1 MNKPVNSVSETSSN
15 GSSGQYEADRD
26 VDDRL
31 LEAEQDVRLRLAGM
45 ALDLEAAN
53 AVSNIYRA
61 AASVR
66 RRAEGGVLS
75 PHNLS
80 WGGLTILWVL
90 WIWGEQS
97 TAKLAEEC
105 DLSKGTLT
113 GMVGTLES
121 QNLVVR
127 RKLDSDRRRVMV
139 ELTDDGRDL
148 IADLF
153 PRFNAFE
160 VDVLDGLSGE
170 ERVEL
175 ARLLRVVI
183 RNTERMGDG

>member
-1 MNKPVNSVSETSSN
+1 MHS
-15 GSSGQYEADRD
+15 
-26 VDDRL
+26 DDHL
-31 LEAEQDVRLRLAGM
+31 LEAERDVRKRLVGYSI
-45 ALDLEAAN
+45 DFDAAN

-61 AASVR
+61 AAAVR
-66 RRAEGGVLS
+66 RSAEGGVLA
-75 PHNLS
+75 PHSLS

-97 TAKLAEEC
+97 TARLAEEC

-121 QNLVVR
+121 QGLVVR
-127 RKLDSDRRRVMV
+127 RKLESDRRRVMV
-139 ELTDDGRDL
+139 ELTDDGEAL

-153 PRFNAFE
+153 PRFNSFE
-160 VDVLDGLSGE
+160 AGVLSGLSSAE
-170 ERVEL
+170 QQEL

-183 RNTERMGDG
+183 RNVESLE

>member
-1 MNKPVNSVSETSSN
+1 MNK
-15 GSSGQYEADRD
+15 RD
-26 VDDRL
+26 NDPL
-31 LEAEQDVRLRLAGM
+31 LDAEQDVRTRLAGM
-45 ALDLEAAN
+45 SLDMEASN
-53 AVSNIYRA
+53 AVNNIYRA
-61 AASVR
+61 AAAVR
-66 RRAEGGVLS
+66 RRAEGGVLA

-97 TAKLAEEC
+97 TARLADEC

-121 QNLVVR
+121 QGLVVR
-127 RKLDSDRRRVMV
+127 RKLDSDRRRVLV
-139 ELTDDGRDL
+139 DLTDDGSKL

-160 VDVLDGLSGE
+160 AEVLDGLTVA
-170 ERVEL
+170 ERIEL
-175 ARLLRVVI
+175 ARLLRMVI
-183 RNTERMGDG
+183 RNTEKMAER